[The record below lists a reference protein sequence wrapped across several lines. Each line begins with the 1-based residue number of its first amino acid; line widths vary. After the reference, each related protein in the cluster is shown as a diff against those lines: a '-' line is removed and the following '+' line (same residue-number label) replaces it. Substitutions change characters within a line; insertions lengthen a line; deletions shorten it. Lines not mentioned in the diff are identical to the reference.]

1 MFSKTVEN
9 VQSDSHAKLLRN
21 GISTMDEK
29 KNTESYVKCVL

>member
-9 VQSDSHAKLLRN
+9 VRSDSHAKLLRN

-29 KNTESYVKCVL
+29 NTESYVKCVL